1 MTSLNFDPDKIRK
14 NLEFLQRHPE
24 FEQRP
29 ASILEFLGPGYLNIY
44 DRIRPGIRQS
54 LVDIFGEESN
64 GERIALFRWGMY
76 TGGIG
81 IGKTTVGSIILPYM
95 VHWTLCLKDPQGY
108 FNLLPGSRIAFMQ
121 MSTSAK
127 QVIDV
132 AFGDIFARIKHA
144 DWFVENYPYDP
155 KYSKVIKFAKD
166 IWIIPGDSTE
176 TSFEGYNI
184 LGGILDEADSH
195 KQTDEKDYADVGFDT
210 INARIDS
217 RYGDRGFLLVIGQMK
232 KGEGFAARKFEE
244 FQAEPNAYTK
254 RMSIWE
260 SLGWEKFLRPD
271 GERDS
276 FWYDSRRKVIVPEGV
291 VGLVK
296 DNQNLIEIPNVYRK
310 GFETNPEKSLRDLA
324 GIPPATEDPFI
335 SLVDRIYACVEK
347 WEERYRAIGSPVSE
361 SPTRPKVAD
370 WFKCPDSLK
379 RAIHIDLAVS
389 GDGDALGLAMGHV
402 QAVKDIDGELK
413 PYIVFDMLYRVKAA
427 PGTEILLQDIRHLL
441 YFLKD
446 ERKFKI
452 KSVTM
457 DGFQSTDTMQQL
469 RRRRFHVDYL
479 SVDRNKNP
487 YEDLREAI
495 YEGRVEFPP
504 YYTFLQAGADRK
516 VQIAIRELEQLSD
529 NGKKI
534 DHPPSGS
541 KDVADAMAGV
551 VYTLMGDRTYSRSAR
566 PLSMTDDDMRGPSS
580 DFQVASSGM
589 SHPAMSRS
597 LTTAPVPPSSADIL
611 GMGSLL
617 NGMRRK

>member
-1 MTSLNFDPDKIRK
+1 MDADKIRRD
-14 NLEFLQRHPE
+14 LAFLQRYPE

-29 ASILEFLGPGYLNIY
+29 ASIDEFLGEGYLNIR

-54 LVDIFGEESN
+54 LIDIFGDESN
-64 GERIALFRWGMY
+64 GERISLYRWAMY

-95 VHWTLCLKDPQGY
+95 VHWVLCLKDPQGY

-144 DWFVENYPYDP
+144 DWFVNNYPYDP
-155 KYSKVIKFAKD
+155 KYTKLIKFAKE

-195 KQTDEKDYADVGFDT
+195 KQTIDKDYADVGYDT
-210 INARIDS
+210 INSRIDS
-217 RYGDRGFLLVIGQMK
+217 RFQDRGFLLVIGQMK
-232 KGEGFAARKFEE
+232 KANGFAARKFEE
-244 FQAEPNAYTK
+244 FQADEDCYTK

-260 SLGWEKFLRPD
+260 SLGWNKFMKPN

-276 FWYDSRRKVIVPEGV
+276 FWYDSRRKTIVPSIAAH
-291 VGLVK
+291 LVN
-296 DNQNLIEIPNVYRK
+296 NQYMIEIPTVYQK
-310 GFETNPEKSLRDLA
+310 NFITNPEKALRDLA

-335 SLVDRIYACVEK
+335 SLTDRIYTCVEK
-347 WEERYRAIGSPVSE
+347 WEKRYKSIGSPVSD
-361 SPTRPKVAD
+361 SPTRPKLAE
-370 WFKCPDSLK
+370 WFRCNDALK
-379 RAIHIDLAVS
+379 RAIHIDLAIS
-389 GDGDALGLAMGHV
+389 GDGDALGFAMGHV
-402 QAVKDIDGELK
+402 ESVKDIDNELK
-413 PYIVFDMLYRVKAA
+413 PYIIIDMLYRVRAA
-427 PGTEILLQDIRHLL
+427 AGTEIMIQDIRHLIYNL
-441 YFLKD
+441 RD
-446 ERKFKI
+446 DRKFKI

-469 RRRRFHVDYL
+469 RRRRYHTDYL
-479 SVDRNKNP
+479 SVDKSKGP

-495 YEGRVEFPP
+495 YEERIEFPP
-504 YYTFLQAGADRK
+504 YVTFITAGSDRK
-516 VQIAIRELEQLSD
+516 ISIAIKELEELTD

-534 DHPPSGS
+534 DHPPEGS

-566 PLSMTDDDMRGPSS
+566 PLSMDNADLDGGTA
-580 DFQVASSGM
+580 DFRPPTGLGGEHHAVSGH
-589 SHPAMSRS
+589 SI
-597 LTTAPVPPSSADIL
+597 TAPLPPSSADIL
-611 GMGSLL
+611 GIGFL
-617 NGMRRK
+617 NNMRRK